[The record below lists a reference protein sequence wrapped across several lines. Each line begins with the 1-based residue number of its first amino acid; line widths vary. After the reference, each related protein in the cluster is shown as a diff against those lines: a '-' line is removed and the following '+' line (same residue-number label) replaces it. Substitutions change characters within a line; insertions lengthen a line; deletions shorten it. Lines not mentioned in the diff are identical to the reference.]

1 MGSAAKRT
9 VARAPARRTPSAQRK
24 SVAASARPVEH
35 LEPRAVEAVRLLK
48 LLANEQRLTVLCR
61 LSGSEMSV
69 SELGEY
75 VNLSQSALSQHL
87 AKLRADG
94 LVATRRDAQTI
105 YYRLAD
111 PVAERLIGVLCEV
124 YGGHSHR

>member
-1 MGSAAKRT
+1 MKRSAALPNTKTDRAKRKT
-9 VARAPARRTPSAQRK
+9 RSANTEPVQQLESRATE
-24 SVAASARPVEH
+24 AA
-35 LEPRAVEAVRLLK
+35 RLLK

-61 LSGSEMSV
+61 LSHAELSV
-69 SELGEY
+69 TELGEY

-111 PVAERLIGVLCEV
+111 PIAEKLIGVLCEV
-124 YGGHSHR
+124 YGGLDDR